1 MKYRRSL
8 VSAVRVVTLVV
19 GVLALLNAV
28 PASAQTVQQG
38 DVFASVNNG
47 NVDWYRSDG
56 TFVKTIN
63 TGVGGYTTGGAF
75 DSSGNFY
82 VTNFS
87 AASVTKFDNMGNVV
101 NTYPTGGSS
110 PESILF
116 DAAGDIYVGHA
127 SGGKIRKFD
136 SSFTFIETYAHNGAS
151 DWIDLRADQC
161 GMLYTFEGTSIESYD
176 LCTKTQL
183 ATFASALGGQAFAL
197 RIRPNGEVMLANG
210 PNILRLN
217 AAGGTMQTY
226 QPGGELSGWF
236 ALNLDPD
243 GTSFWTG
250 TFTSGNFY
258 KVDIATGNVLL
269 GPIATC
275 GSTCLYGLTV
285 AGELIVAQPT
295 PTPTPAGQPTPTP
308 TATAIPATPTPPTP
322 VPVTGRGG
330 LAILVGLLA
339 LSGALILWRWSSR
352 S

>member
-1 MKYRRSL
+1 MESRTVLMR
-8 VSAVRVVTLVV
+8 VSQAAT
-19 GVLALLNAV
+19 LALGIVVLVAAV
-28 PASAQTVQQG
+28 PASAQTIQQG

-47 NVDWYRSDG
+47 NVNWYRSNG

-63 TGVGGYTTGGAF
+63 TGQGGFTTGGAF

-87 AASVTKFDNMGNVV
+87 VTSVTKFDNAGNVV
-101 NTYPTGGSS
+101 NTYPTGGPGS

-127 SGGKIRKFD
+127 GGSIRKFD
-136 SSFTFIETYAHNGAS
+136 SSFAFIETYAHNAAS
-151 DWIDLRADQC
+151 DWIDLRANQC
-161 GMLYTFEGTSIESYD
+161 TMLYTFEGQSIESYD
-176 LCTKTQL
+176 VCTKTQL
-183 ATFASALGGQAFAL
+183 ATFASGLSNSYAL
-197 RIRPNGEVMLANG
+197 RIRPNGEVMVANNG
-210 PNILRLN
+210 DIVRLDSS
-217 AAGGTMQTY
+217 GGTLQTY
-226 QPGGELSGWF
+226 QPGGEASGWF

-250 TFTSGNFY
+250 TYSTGNFY
-258 KVDIATGNVLL
+258 KVDIASGNVLL

-275 GSTCLYGLTV
+275 GSTCMYGLTV

-308 TATAIPATPTPPTP
+308 TATVVPATPTPPTP

-330 LAILVGLLA
+330 LAMLIGLLA
-339 LSGALILWRWSSR
+339 LSGALILWRWSAR
-352 S
+352 G